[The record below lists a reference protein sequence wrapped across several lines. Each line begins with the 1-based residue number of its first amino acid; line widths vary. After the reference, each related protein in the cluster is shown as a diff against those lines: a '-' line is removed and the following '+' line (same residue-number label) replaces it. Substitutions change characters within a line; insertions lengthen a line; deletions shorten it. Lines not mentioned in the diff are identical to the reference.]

1 LLRVGVVLSVCLA
14 AAACDAPP
22 PEPAAKPYKIVPRE
36 KFALPPE
43 ERPML
48 GKVGDTTCAAPD
60 NELLLVT
67 DERACLSVLKDT
79 IKRDTSVE
87 GSDVKLV
94 RLRKAYF
101 QPGPPLE
108 GDTVGWTLY
117 ATRVNCL
124 AELVVVLGNVTYTPE
139 GVEISRAT
147 PAGGPLMLPDG
158 LAIETLVDGVC
169 GGGAG

>member
-1 LLRVGVVLSVCLA
+1 MIRVGVVLSICLA

-22 PEPAAKPYKIVPRE
+22 PVPAANSSKVVPRE
-36 KFALPPE
+36 QFALPPE
-43 ERPML
+43 ERPVL
-48 GKVGDTTCAAPD
+48 GKVGDTTCAAPE

-67 DERACLSVLKDT
+67 DARACLSVLKDT
-79 IKRDTSVE
+79 IKPDTSVE
-87 GSDVKLV
+87 GSDVKLA

-108 GDTVGWTLY
+108 GDTVGWMLY

-147 PAGGPLMLPDG
+147 PAGGPLMLPEG
-158 LAIETLVDGVC
+158 LAIDKLIEGVC
-169 GGGAG
+169 RSS